1 MLVEIHP
8 DNPDPRKIRAIVEIL
23 RNDGIIVYPTDSVYA
38 LGCDLNSKT
47 AVERL
52 AKIKGLDISKAMF
65 SMLCLNIS
73 QISEY
78 SKQIS
83 NDKFR
88 ILKRNLPGPFTFIL
102 QAGNRLPKTLYNRKE
117 TIGVRI
123 SQNKIASAIIEEL
136 GNPLLS
142 SSLYKVEDD
151 IQEYYTEAWEI
162 QNDLEKRVEAIIDGG
177 TGNLTPSALVDLT
190 QEEPMI
196 LRPGAKELL

>member
-1 MLVEIHP
+1 MLIDIHP
-8 DNPDPRKIRAIVEIL
+8 DNPDPRKIKTIVEIL
-23 RNDGIIVYPTDSVYA
+23 KNDGVIVYPTDSVYA
-38 LGCDLNSKT
+38 LGCDLNSKA
-47 AVERL
+47 AVEKLARL
-52 AKIKGLDISKAMF
+52 KGLDLSKAMF

-123 SQNKIASAIIEEL
+123 SQNKIASSIIEGL
-136 GNPLLS
+136 GNPILS
-142 SSLYKVEDD
+142 SSLYKLEDD

-162 QNDLEKRVEAIIDGG
+162 QNDLNNKVEAIIDGG
-177 TGNLTPSALVDLT
+177 TGNLIPSALVDLT
-190 QEEPMI
+190 QEEPMV
-196 LRPGAKELL
+196 LRPGAKELS